1 MTGGGRRLLGRI
13 RVAGGMEITGGHLSA
28 FDLCFRKPRFVIP
41 VALAVLAAGCAIT
54 RPQVK
59 GLRDPEAHKIQFD
72 APISTTIQ
80 ALNVIAPH
88 CGPARDHRMRPEE
101 FRVYEVVGR
110 ITRVKHEPDHDIH
123 VVLQDLEDPQAY
135 IVTESDDA
143 NAGGNVASPYRGKLG
158 DARKML
164 EDLQRES
171 GARELKDLVGLT
183 VRVTGVGFFDMKH
196 FQAERSRSCIE
207 LHPIVRIERI
217 QIAT

>member
-1 MTGGGRRLLGRI
+1 MSTLRPLSVAVIHRLAML
-13 RVAGGMEITGGHLSA
+13 
-28 FDLCFRKPRFVIP
+28 
-41 VALAVLAAGCAIT
+41 VALVSLVTGCALT
-54 RPQVK
+54 RPHVK
-59 GLRDPEAHKIQFD
+59 SLRDPEAHKIQFD

-80 ALNVIAPH
+80 ALNAIAPH
-88 CGPARDHRMRPEE
+88 CGPARDHRVRPEE

-110 ITRVKHEPDHDIH
+110 ITRVQREPDHDIH

-135 IVTESDDA
+135 LVTESNDA
-143 NAGGNVASPYRGKLG
+143 DAGGNVASPYRAKLG

-164 EDLQRES
+164 EDLQSE

-196 FQAERSRSCIE
+196 FQAGRSRSCIE
-207 LHPIVRIERI
+207 LHPILRIERI